1 MHLRT
6 SLYVHAATIPC
17 LVVTKISVQL
27 LSLNFVIC
35 IGHMPPCWLC
45 LLNVLLVQ
53 CIIIIMQ
60 I

>member
-1 MHLRT
+1 MHLTT
-6 SLYVHAATIPC
+6 SFYVHAATIPC

-45 LLNVLLVQ
+45 LLNVLLV
-53 CIIIIMQ
+53 
-60 I
+60 